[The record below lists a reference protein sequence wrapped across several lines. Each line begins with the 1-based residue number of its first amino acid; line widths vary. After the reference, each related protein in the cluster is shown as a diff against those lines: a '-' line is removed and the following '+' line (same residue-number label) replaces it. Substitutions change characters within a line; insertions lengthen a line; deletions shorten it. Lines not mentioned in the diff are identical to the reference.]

1 MDPGSEV
8 GSQISTKTSG
18 GVDLG
23 EKPREL
29 PPCVKILQEHDP
41 EYSKVFAPLFES
53 TFSPGALDVKTK
65 MLIAM
70 AVNASTG
77 MGYGCSE
84 IAKILE
90 GMGTKKKEI
99 AEALRVAATVRAIQ
113 GVVTGSEAYGK

>member
-1 MDPGSEV
+1 M
-8 GSQISTKTSG
+8 
-18 GVDLG
+18 
-23 EKPREL
+23 EKSKEL
-29 PPCVKILQEHDP
+29 PPCLKILEEHDP
-41 EYSKVFAPLFES
+41 EYGKLFRPLFEL

-90 GMGTKKKEI
+90 GMETKKEEM

-113 GVVTGSEAYGK
+113 GVVTGGEAYTK